1 MMGATMTKSGY
12 IWLKYKQLRA
22 GDTLLET
29 MFDILERETTK
40 KD

>member
-1 MMGATMTKSGY
+1 MTKSGY
-12 IWLKYKQLRA
+12 IWLKYKQLRD

>member
-1 MMGATMTKSGY
+1 MTKGGY
-12 IWLKYKQLRA
+12 IWLKYKQLRT